1 MACRYRKIKKNIPL
15 EIFLEDEICYNDY
28 VAISSI
34 NRMTSGG
41 IFMLWTRSELKGRA
55 KFLLKQNYWYSV
67 LAALMYTFF
76 LGNGFTYSYNILKNK
91 NSEVETS
98 IQGFYPILMFGIA
111 ATVAVVVVI
120 SFIVYLAIAYFLWN
134 PMTVGCCKFF
144 KNGRDGRQDVKDIF
158 RMVRDCNKTVRMT
171 MLLKTIYL
179 TLWSLLLIVPGVI
192 KGYEYAMVPYL
203 LLDHPEM
210 SRQEIFAESK
220 RMMMGNKWDAFVLDL
235 SFIGWHLLGACTFG
249 ILTFLYVN
257 PYQYYTEAELY
268 HVLRDRM

>member
-1 MACRYRKIKKNIPL
+1 
-15 EIFLEDEICYNDY
+15 
-28 VAISSI
+28 
-34 NRMTSGG
+34 
-41 IFMLWTRSELKGRA
+41 MLWTRSELKGRA

-179 TLWSLLLIVPGVI
+179 TLWSLLFIVPGVI

>member
-1 MACRYRKIKKNIPL
+1 
-15 EIFLEDEICYNDY
+15 
-28 VAISSI
+28 
-34 NRMTSGG
+34 
-41 IFMLWTRSELKGRA
+41 
-55 KFLLKQNYWYSV
+55 
-67 LAALMYTFF
+67 
-76 LGNGFTYSYNILKNK
+76 
-91 NSEVETS
+91 
-98 IQGFYPILMFGIA
+98 
-111 ATVAVVVVI
+111 
-120 SFIVYLAIAYFLWN
+120 
-134 PMTVGCCKFF
+134 MTVGCCKFF

-179 TLWSLLLIVPGVI
+179 TLWSLLFIVPGVI

-235 SFIGWHLLGACTFG
+235 SFIGWNLLGACTFG
-249 ILTFLYVN
+249 ILTILYVN

>member
-1 MACRYRKIKKNIPL
+1 
-15 EIFLEDEICYNDY
+15 
-28 VAISSI
+28 
-34 NRMTSGG
+34 
-41 IFMLWTRSELKGRA
+41 MLWTRNELKGRA

-67 LAALMYTFF
+67 LAALIYTFL
-76 LGNGFTYSYNILKNK
+76 LGNGITSSFKAAMNK
-91 NSEVETS
+91 SGETGVYIHS
-98 IQGFYPILMFGIA
+98 SNPIVTFGIA
-111 ATVAVVVVI
+111 ATIAIAVVI
-120 SFIVYLAIAYFLWN
+120 AFIVYLVLAYFLWN

-179 TLWSLLLIVPGVI
+179 TLWSLLFIVPGVI

-249 ILTFLYVN
+249 ILTILYVN

>member
-1 MACRYRKIKKNIPL
+1 MDL
-15 EIFLEDEICYNDY
+15 
-28 VAISSI
+28 
-34 NRMTSGG
+34 
-41 IFMLWTRSELKGRA
+41 
-55 KFLLKQNYWYSV
+55 
-67 LAALMYTFF
+67 
-76 LGNGFTYSYNILKNK
+76 LKNK

-98 IQGFYPILMFGIA
+98 IQGFHPILMFGIA

-179 TLWSLLLIVPGVI
+179 TLWSLLFIVPGVI

-235 SFIGWHLLGACTFG
+235 SFIGWALVAG
-249 ILTFLYVN
+249 ITCGIAGIFWVN
-257 PYQYYTEAELY
+257 PYVNMTGTALYETLKRRATVDYYIWQSGRLY
-268 HVLRDRM
+268 GSGTAGLL

>member
-67 LAALMYTFF
+67 LAALMYTFL
-76 LGNGFTYSYNILKNK
+76 LGNGFTHSYNVLKNK

-98 IQGFYPILMFGIA
+98 IQGFHPILMFGIA

-179 TLWSLLLIVPGVI
+179 TLWSLLFIVPGVI

-249 ILTFLYVN
+249 ILTILYVN

>member
-1 MACRYRKIKKNIPL
+1 
-15 EIFLEDEICYNDY
+15 
-28 VAISSI
+28 
-34 NRMTSGG
+34 
-41 IFMLWTRSELKGRA
+41 MLWTRSELKGRA

-67 LAALMYTFF
+67 LAALIYTFL
-76 LGNGFTYSYNILKNK
+76 LGNGFTHSYNILKNK

-98 IQGFYPILMFGIA
+98 IQGFHPILMFGIA

-120 SFIVYLAIAYFLWN
+120 SFIVYLAIAYF
-134 PMTVGCCKFF
+134 
-144 KNGRDGRQDVKDIF
+144 

-179 TLWSLLLIVPGVI
+179 TLWSLLFIVPGVI